1 MENFLHSTGIASVFP
16 SKVTSFPMKVGQSRA
31 QRRGIKSKASDD
43 DNDETVE
50 KGFEPERE
58 IFYVAEKERCLPSG
72 GAMTWTE

>member
-1 MENFLHSTGIASVFP
+1 
-16 SKVTSFPMKVGQSRA
+16 MKVGQSRA

-58 IFYVAEKERCLPSG
+58 TFYVAEKERCLPSA